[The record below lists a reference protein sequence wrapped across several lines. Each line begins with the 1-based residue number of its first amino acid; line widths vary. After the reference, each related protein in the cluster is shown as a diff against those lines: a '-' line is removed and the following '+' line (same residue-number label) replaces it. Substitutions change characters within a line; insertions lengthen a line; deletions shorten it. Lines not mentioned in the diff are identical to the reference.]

1 MVGPLL
7 CYGPPNPVRRG
18 WCQNPGMQLAGAA
31 LLALSS
37 NRGAAY
43 DVVLLGHVLA
53 AVIGFGAVAVAGV
66 YALLLARSGPPSVS
80 VLRYYRPG
88 VNWAGRVTFL
98 VPVLGVA
105 LVGMSHGSWSY
116 NDHWVIGGLALWAVA
131 ALVGELVVWPAER
144 GLQRLVTEDSPD
156 AVRQRSLVRQVAA
169 SSAALLIVFV
179 VALVIM
185 VAKP

>member
-1 MVGPLL
+1 
-7 CYGPPNPVRRG
+7 
-18 WCQNPGMQLAGAA
+18 MQPAGAA

-53 AVIGFGAVAVAGV
+53 AIVGFGAVTVAGV
-66 YALLLARSGPPSVS
+66 YALLLRRPGPPSDS
-80 VLRYYRPG
+80 VVRYYRPG
-88 VNWAGRVTFL
+88 VNWAARITFL
-98 VPVLGVA
+98 VPILGVV

-116 NDHWVIGGLALWAVA
+116 NDHWVVGGLALWAVA
-131 ALVGELVVWPAER
+131 ALAGEMVVWPAER
-144 GLQRLVTEDSPD
+144 GLQRLVTEGSADT
-156 AVRQRSLVRQVAA
+156 ARRQSLVWQVAA
-169 SSAALLIVFV
+169 SSAALLVVFV

>member
-1 MVGPLL
+1 MLW
-7 CYGPPNPVRRG
+7 PPSEPRASGGGARI
-18 WCQNPGMQLAGAA
+18 PGMQPAGAA
-31 LLALSS
+31 ILALSS

-53 AVIGFGAVAVAGV
+53 AVVGFGAVGVAGA
-66 YALLLARSGPPSVS
+66 YALLLRRPGPPSTS

-88 VNWAGRVTFL
+88 VNWAGRITFL
-98 VPVLGVA
+98 VPVLGVT
-105 LVGMSHGSWSY
+105 LVGMSHGAWSFH
-116 NDHWVIGGLALWAVA
+116 DHWVIGGLALWAVA
-131 ALVGELVVWPAER
+131 ALVGEMVVWPAER

-156 AVRQRSLVRQVAA
+156 AAGRQLLAWRVAA
-169 SSAALLIVFV
+169 SSAALLVVFV

>member
-1 MVGPLL
+1 
-7 CYGPPNPVRRG
+7 
-18 WCQNPGMQLAGAA
+18 MQPASAA
-31 LLALSS
+31 LFALSSFAVSS

-43 DVVLLGHVLA
+43 DVVLLAHVLSS
-53 AVIGFGAVAVAGV
+53 VVGFGAVAVAGV
-66 YALLLARSGPPSVS
+66 NGLLLRGAEVQSAS

-116 NDHWVIGGLALWAVA
+116 SDGWVLGGLALWLVA
-131 ALVGELVVWPAER
+131 AMAGEMAVWPAER
-144 GLQRLVTEDSPD
+144 GLQLLVTERSADE
-156 AVRQRSLVRQVAA
+156 VRRRSLRRQVALG
-169 SSAALLIVFV
+169 SAAMMLVFV
-179 VALVIM
+179 VATVIM

>member
-1 MVGPLL
+1 MGPSEQRTS
-7 CYGPPNPVRRG
+7 GAGARI
-18 WCQNPGMQLAGAA
+18 PGMQPAGAA

-53 AVIGFGAVAVAGV
+53 AVVGFGAVAVAGA
-66 YALLLARSGPPSVS
+66 YALLLRRPGPPSVS

-88 VNWAGRVTFL
+88 VNWAGRITFL

-116 NDHWVIGGLALWAVA
+116 NDHWVVGGLALWAVA
-131 ALVGELVVWPAER
+131 AVAGEIVVWPAEK
-144 GLQRLVTEDSPD
+144 GLQRLVTEDSSD
-156 AVRQRSLVRQVAA
+156 SARRRSLVWQVAA
-169 SSAALLIVFV
+169 SSAALLVVFV

>member
-1 MVGPLL
+1 MHP
-7 CYGPPNPVRRG
+7 
-18 WCQNPGMQLAGAA
+18 AGAA

-53 AVIGFGAVAVAGV
+53 AIVGFGAVTVAGI
-66 YALLLARSGPPSVS
+66 YALLLRRPGPPSAS

-88 VNWAGRVTFL
+88 VNWAGRITFL

-105 LVGMSHGSWSY
+105 LVGMSHGSWSF
-116 NDHWVIGGLALWAVA
+116 NDHWVMGGLALWTVA
-131 ALVGELVVWPAER
+131 ALAGEMIVWPAER
-144 GLQRLVTEDSPD
+144 GLQRLVSEDTPD
-156 AVRQRSLVRQVAA
+156 PGRRRTMVWQVAA
-169 SSAALLIVFV
+169 SSAALLVVFV

>member
-1 MVGPLL
+1 
-7 CYGPPNPVRRG
+7 
-18 WCQNPGMQLAGAA
+18 MQPAGAA
-31 LLALSS
+31 LVALSS

-53 AVIGFGAVAVAGV
+53 AIVGFGAVTVAGV
-66 YALLLARSGPPSVS
+66 YALLLRRPRPPSVS

-88 VNWAGRVTFL
+88 VNWAGRITFL

-105 LVGMSHGSWSY
+105 LVAMSHGQWSY
-116 NDHWVIGGLALWAVA
+116 NDHWVIGGLALWALA
-131 ALVGELVVWPAER
+131 ALAGEMVVWPAER
-144 GLQRLVTEDSPD
+144 RLQRLVTEESADT
-156 AVRQRSLVRQVAA
+156 ARRRSLVWQVAA
-169 SSAALLIVFV
+169 SSAVVLVVFV